1 MDAWPSRLADLAR
14 FNPASI
20 HNPILDGR
28 GRVWYTATLR
38 PPENQPDWRDVVTL

>member
-1 MDAWPSRLADLAR
+1 MASRLADLAR

-20 HNPILDGR
+20 HNPMLDSR

-38 PPENQPDWRDVVTL
+38 PPENQPDWRHVVAL